1 MCLCVS
7 DLTTSCLHRSCCSA
21 AAQPRLNPTKR
32 QYCRVDD
39 FIRNNKRKHTR
50 HTRLQQCCTNHT
62 TRVCFSHCHKFQI
75 SENISSCLQKNLH
88 PYSIYINL
96 IKVSWSLPVIVEV
109 LAAKAKQSWWM
120 DCELTSPA
128 SLQEPQNKLKSF
140 IHTPNTVVKKR
151 LYLKNKRKSD
161 LYDRLSALFCKRL
174 DCHANRTLK
183 NLLLHVQQGCLSL
196 NIIVALTA
204 EK

>member
-1 MCLCVS
+1 MNVNRRREALNGSLKKKQLYFARTVSYFLLCVCLCVS

-88 PYSIYINL
+88 PYSIYKFNKGL
-96 IKVSWSLPVIVEV
+96 LKFASHTVVEV

-120 DCELTSPA
+120 DCVCFTDA
-128 SLQEPQNKLKSF
+128 IVQ
-140 IHTPNTVVKKR
+140 T
-151 LYLKNKRKSD
+151 
-161 LYDRLSALFCKRL
+161 LS
-174 DCHANRTLK
+174 
-183 NLLLHVQQGCLSL
+183 S
-196 NIIVALTA
+196 
-204 EK
+204 